1 MRLQTI
7 VALTDFSTAAE
18 HALDRAAL
26 LAAEHKARLHLL
38 FGAEQPNPKFVDP
51 QARLE
56 QRARQLA
63 RRHDLPVK
71 ALAYRGVGVVDEVL
85 RAAVGADLLVL
96 DKRAHQ
102 GVEQLWRGG
111 TLSQILRR
119 SPCPVLVVQR
129 AAREAYAH
137 VLLAVDLSPAAD
149 AMVRYAS
156 GLDTA
161 AAVELFHSVDLR
173 DEAKLRSAEASAQAV
188 RAWRAQMQRHA
199 HDRLVRLSDAFEAR
213 RNRVGMTVG
222 MGDVARQVAVQ
233 QERSGA
239 ELVALTHRR
248 RGWMLDLLLGSVAQ
262 RLLGGVGCDV
272 LVYPHDYAGAAPR
285 GTTAQPRVARRWTQ
299 AI

>member
-38 FGAEQPNPKFVDP
+38 FGAEQPDPKFVDP

-71 ALAYRGVGVVDEVL
+71 ALAYRGAGVVDEVL

-137 VLLAVDLSPAAD
+137 VLLAVDRQIS
-149 AMVRYAS
+149 RK
-156 GLDTA
+156 
-161 AAVELFHSVDLR
+161 R
-173 DEAKLRSAEASAQAV
+173 R
-188 RAWRAQMQRHA
+188 RAGRIPEPC
-199 HDRLVRLSDAFEAR
+199 RLAR
-213 RNRVGMTVG
+213 P
-222 MGDVARQVAVQ
+222 
-233 QERSGA
+233 
-239 ELVALTHRR
+239 HRR
-248 RGWMLDLLLGSVAQ
+248 APG
-262 RLLGGVGCDV
+262 
-272 LVYPHDYAGAAPR
+272 GAARAGRFSRFRRHPQPL
-285 GTTAQPRVARRWTQ
+285 AQEGLIP
-299 AI
+299 